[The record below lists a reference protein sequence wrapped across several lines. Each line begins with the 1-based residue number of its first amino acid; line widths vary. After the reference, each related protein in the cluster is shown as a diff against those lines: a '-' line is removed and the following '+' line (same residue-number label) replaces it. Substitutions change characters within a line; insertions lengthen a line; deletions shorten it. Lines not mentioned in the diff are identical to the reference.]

1 MVKEWINEEE
11 IEKTENLSESSSGSE
26 SEDVE
31 DLACELAKLEVPQ
44 LVKLKD
50 NGSYLNELDER

>member
-31 DLACELAKLEVPQ
+31 DLACELAKLEVP
-44 LVKLKD
+44 
-50 NGSYLNELDER
+50 